1 MPDQPGKTTGVTT
14 GTPVARPAFYVS
26 GRGDGGW
33 RDWLSLLHPPYTA
46 WHLSYVAIGASLAHP
61 IRLDRLGWSLLAFFL
76 GVGIGAHALDELHG
90 RPLQT
95 GVPGRAL
102 ATVGIVAVAGA
113 AVDGWL
119 VGGLRLLPFI
129 VVGAALVLAYNL
141 EWFGGLVHNSAG
153 FAASWG
159 AFPAL
164 TGYYAQ
170 HWSISV
176 AAVVVAVAAFGLSW
190 AQRTLSTSARW
201 LRRTAHDVTLSAKTA
216 AGTPITLTAG
226 EVLRPL
232 EVALKAISWSLVM
245 LAVGVVLAA
254 R

>member
-1 MPDQPGKTTGVTT
+1 MAQTRP
-14 GTPVARPAFYVS
+14 APAFYGG

-33 RDWLSLLHPPYTA
+33 RDWVTLLHPPYTA
-46 WHLSYVAIGASLAHP
+46 WHLSYVAIGAALAHP
-61 IRLDRLGWSLLAFFL
+61 IRLDRLGWSLLGFFL

-90 RPLQT
+90 RPLRT
-95 GVPGRAL
+95 GVPSWAL
-102 ATVGIVAVAGA
+102 AGVGGAAVVGA

-119 VGGLRLLPFI
+119 VGGIHLLPF
-129 VVGAALVLAYNL
+129 VAVGALLVLAYNL

-159 AFPAL
+159 AFPLL

-176 AAVVVAVAAFGLSW
+176 GACLAAAGAGGLSF
-190 AQRTLSTSARW
+190 AQRTLSTQARW
-201 LRRTAHDVTLSAKTA
+201 LRRSVRDLDGHGTLND
-216 AGTPITLTAG
+216 GTPTELTIPG
-226 EVLRPL
+226 LLRPI
-232 EVALKAISWSLVM
+232 ETALKAVSWSLV
-245 LAVGVVLAA
+245 AVAAGMVIAA